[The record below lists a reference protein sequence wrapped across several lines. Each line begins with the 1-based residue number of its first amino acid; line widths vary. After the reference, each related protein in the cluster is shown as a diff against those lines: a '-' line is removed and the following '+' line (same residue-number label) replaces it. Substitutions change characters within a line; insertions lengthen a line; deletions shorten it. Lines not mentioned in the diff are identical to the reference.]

1 MPLTLTATILA
12 SLPAFQFV
20 LQQKALP
27 FFKYQAGP
35 FSHTGPARVKNP
47 TSATTAADMPGS
59 SERLKH
65 SADVGGGEMKAGVG
79 ERCEGGVDWLRS
91 SRVFL

>member
-1 MPLTLTATILA
+1 M
-12 SLPAFQFV
+12 
-20 LQQKALP
+20 
-27 FFKYQAGP
+27 
-35 FSHTGPARVKNP
+35 KNP

-79 ERCEGGVDWLRS
+79 VVREGERGFVEE
-91 SRVFL
+91 